1 VHLLQRENWKA
12 EAIME
17 FSRIEDAVGK
27 WVIVR
32 FANWPEDLKDP
43 VTGLGDVEGRW
54 LQFKLQGVDNFGI
67 WFENP
72 YFKVSPSSG
81 SESKEI
87 PQERKEA
94 LKGKALVLVKWQYV
108 GKAADDFVKRHK
120 NLHAR
125 VYRWQTQS
133 TPILRC

>member
-1 VHLLQRENWKA
+1 
-12 EAIME
+12 ME

-32 FANWPEDLKDP
+32 FANWPEDLKGP

-67 WFENP
+67 WLENP

-108 GKAADDFVKRHK
+108 GTIIYLEGQKVDEDHIPLGFPISPD
-120 NLHAR
+120 NLRRRAG
-125 VYRWQTQS
+125 
-133 TPILRC
+133 

>member
-54 LQFKLQGVDNFGI
+54 LLFQGFP
-67 WFENP
+67 F
-72 YFKVSPSSG
+72 
-81 SESKEI
+81 
-87 PQERKEA
+87 
-94 LKGKALVLVKWQYV
+94 
-108 GKAADDFVKRHK
+108 
-120 NLHAR
+120 
-125 VYRWQTQS
+125 
-133 TPILRC
+133 